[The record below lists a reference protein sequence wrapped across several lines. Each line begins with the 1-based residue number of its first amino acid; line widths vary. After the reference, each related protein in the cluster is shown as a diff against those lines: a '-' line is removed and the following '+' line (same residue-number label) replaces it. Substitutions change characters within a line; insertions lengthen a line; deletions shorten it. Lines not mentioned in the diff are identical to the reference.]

1 MNETKKRGPRDID
14 VLVGHNLRTMRN
26 LNGMSQTT
34 LGDKLELTFQQIQKY
49 EKGTNRIAA
58 STLWELARIFGV
70 SVEAFYQGAD
80 EATKQEASGSAVP
93 ILSAQAFRLGIAYDN
108 NKNPAFKK
116 AVASLLRSMDDKDTD
131 AEAA

>member
-80 EATKQEASGSAVP
+80 ETTRQATSNPVP
-93 ILSAQAFRLGIAYDN
+93 ILSAQAFRLGVAYDN

-116 AVASLLRSMDDKDTD
+116 AVTGLLRSMDDKDTD